1 MVQSM
6 WLQKV
11 RHDLATEPN
20 NIGFTLQM
28 TSWSRID
35 KKIDSPAALVGDMH
49 DR

>member
-1 MVQSM
+1 M

-11 RHDLATEPN
+11 GHDLATEAD

-28 TSWSRID
+28 TSWRRID

>member
-1 MVQSM
+1 M

-11 RHDLATEPN
+11 GHDLATEPD

-28 TSWSRID
+28 TTWRRID
-35 KKIDSPAALVGDMH
+35 KKKKKYSLAALVGDMH